1 MACEFIGQTEIL
13 LLVICY
19 RSPNSTL
26 CNDQKLFDLL
36 LDLAQRNYNNI
47 FIVGDFNY
55 CTIDWNL
62 RVIRS
67 HSESA
72 TRFMTT
78 INDLFLEQL
87 VSEPTRY
94 RVGQKENIL
103 DLVLT
108 NNLYFVESIDYCDPL
123 GMSDHVSLLIYLN
136 FESTHNSKLPKRM
149 YYNGNYILMNEFFNG
164 FNWTLLLDTLNTQE
178 CWDLFTDKVDYAIEK
193 FIPINDKNKST
204 GKDWVNSKVRYERK
218 KKKQAWSKL
227 LKKIKSNR
235 THCIQNNNCILEN
248 EWIMARNL
256 STKSTDVARSQYES
270 RIIMNCKNN
279 PDILVICEKKK

>member
-1 MACEFIGQTEIL
+1 MLLKIFQFEEAVACLFIGQTEIF

-26 CNDQKLFDLL
+26 CNDKKLFDLL
-36 LDLAQRNYNNI
+36 LDLAQINYNYI

-55 CTIDWNL
+55 CIIDWNL
-62 RVIRS
+62 RVITS

-78 INDLFLEQL
+78 INDLFREQL

-94 RVGQKENIL
+94 RVCQKENIL

-108 NNLYFVESIDYCDPL
+108 NNLYFVESVDYCDPL

-136 FESTHNSKLPKRM
+136 FESTHISKLPKRM

-164 FNWTLLLDTLNTQE
+164 FNWTLLLDALNTQE

-193 FIPINDKNKST
+193 FIPINDKK
-204 GKDWVNSKVRYERK
+204 
-218 KKKQAWSKL
+218 
-227 LKKIKSNR
+227 
-235 THCIQNNNCILEN
+235 
-248 EWIMARNL
+248 
-256 STKSTDVARSQYES
+256 
-270 RIIMNCKNN
+270 
-279 PDILVICEKKK
+279 

>member
-1 MACEFIGQTEIL
+1 MACEFIGQTEIF

-36 LDLAQRNYNNI
+36 LDLAQINYSTI
-47 FIVGDFNY
+47 FIVGYFNY

-67 HSESA
+67 HSESS

-78 INDLFLEQL
+78 INELFLEQL

-108 NNLYFVESIDYCDPL
+108 NNLYFVESIDYCD
-123 GMSDHVSLLIYLN
+123 HVSLLIYLN
-136 FESTHNSKLPKRM
+136 FESTHISKLPRRM
-149 YYNGNYILMNEFFNG
+149 YYNGNYILMNEFFNR
-164 FNWTLLLDTLNTQE
+164 FNWTLLSDALNTQE
-178 CWDLFTDKVDYAIEK
+178 CWDLFTDK
-193 FIPINDKNKST
+193 
-204 GKDWVNSKVRYERK
+204 
-218 KKKQAWSKL
+218 
-227 LKKIKSNR
+227 
-235 THCIQNNNCILEN
+235 
-248 EWIMARNL
+248 
-256 STKSTDVARSQYES
+256 
-270 RIIMNCKNN
+270 
-279 PDILVICEKKK
+279 